1 MTEFSA
7 AFDAYIHKSGALQQQ
22 AAVQIAAIPGAAE
35 QLQAKLAGEHRR
47 AALALL
53 SRCAK
58 RLPQKRAIAQW
69 PIGTLCTLLRD
80 PDAKT
85 RKNAAILIGALEER
99 AYVPALIEAHQKEM
113 QQFVR
118 PSQILALGALGGVEA
133 TAYLRA
139 CPLPEGDDPNVLS
152 ERDALQK
159 ALSRLCPQ
167 QSRPF
172 TGFRAPHTVWLM
184 PVSGLLLQLLDEGK
198 DKGLPLTQGT
208 GKWAQLT
215 TDDYRSLFRLRTF
228 YEALLPLAAGVP
240 VTPEAFAAVLQKT
253 RAHALLNE
261 MHGGS
266 GAFPLRLELR
276 GDDVDRGAF
285 ARALFAALPNAQFT
299 NAPSSYDVELRAFVK
314 EGRATLSLRLHSV
327 PDPRFDYRLST
338 VPASIHPAAAAAVL
352 YAHRTFMQKQHTV
365 LDPCCGAGTLMIERA
380 KLMGTRALT
389 GTDISPS
396 AWRIARGNCHAA
408 GLHAKVYNRDARGFH
423 SDYGVDEIICN
434 LPFGHRVGNHESN
447 ESLYDTLLAQWPAL
461 LKPNGFVLAI
471 TNEKG
476 LFKQLAQKHGWRVV
490 RQTPFSSGGLSPS
503 AFLLMR

>member
-7 AFDAYIHKSGALQQQ
+7 AFDAYIHKTGAAQQQ
-22 AAVQIAAIPGAAE
+22 AAVQIAALPNAVE
-35 QLQAKLAGEHRR
+35 QLQAKLKGDDRR
-47 AALALL
+47 AALSLL

-69 PIGTLCTLLRD
+69 PIDTLCALLRD
-80 PDAKT
+80 ADAKT
-85 RKNAAILIGALEER
+85 RKNAAILVGALEQR
-99 AYVPALIEAHQKEM
+99 AYVPALIDAHCQEQ

-118 PSQILALGALGGVEA
+118 PSQILALGALGGAEA

-139 CPLPEGDDPNVLS
+139 CQLPEGDDLHVLAQ
-152 ERDALQK
+152 RDALQK

-172 TGFRAPHTVWLM
+172 TGFRTTHTVWLM
-184 PVSGLLLQLLDEGK
+184 PVSGLLLQLLDEGE
-198 DKGLPLTQGT
+198 DKGIPLVQGT
-208 GKWAQLT
+208 GKWAQVT
-215 TDDYRSLFRLRTF
+215 TDDYLSLFRLRTF

-253 RAHALLNE
+253 HAYALLDE

-266 GAFPLRLELR
+266 GTFPLRLELR
-276 GDDVDRGAF
+276 GSDLDRGAF
-285 ARALFAALPNAQFT
+285 ARAFFAALPGAQFT

-314 EGRATLSLRLHSV
+314 ENHATLSLRLHSAH
-327 PDPRFDYRLST
+327 DPRFDYRLST
-338 VPASIHPAAAAAVL
+338 VPASIHPAAAAAIL
-352 YAHRTFMQKQHTV
+352 YAHRAYMQKQHTV
-365 LDPCCGAGTLMIERA
+365 LDPCCGAGTLMVERA
-380 KLMGTRALT
+380 KLMGARALT

-423 SDYGVDEIICN
+423 SDYGVDEILCN

-447 ESLYDTLLAQWPAL
+447 EALYDTLLAQWPAL

-471 TNEKG
+471 TNEKA
-476 LFKQLAQKHGWRVV
+476 LFKKLAQKHGWRLV

>member
-1 MTEFSA
+1 MTDFCA
-7 AFDAYIHKSGALQQQ
+7 AFDAYIHTGGARQQQ
-22 AAVQIAAIPGAAE
+22 AAVQIADMPGAVE
-35 QLQAKLAGEHRR
+35 QLQTELGGEHRR

-53 SRCAK
+53 ARCAR
-58 RLPQKRAIAQW
+58 RLPQKRALAQW
-69 PIGTLCTLLRD
+69 PIDTLCPLLRD
-80 PDAKT
+80 ADAKT
-85 RKNAAILIGALEER
+85 RKNAAILIGMLEQR
-99 AYVPALIEAHQKEM
+99 AYVPALIEAHQKEA

-118 PSQILALGALGGVEA
+118 PSQVLALGALGGAEA

-152 ERDALQK
+152 ERDAFQK

-172 TGFRAPHTVWLM
+172 TGFRTPHTVWLM

-198 DKGLPLTQGT
+198 DKGIPLTQGT
-208 GKWAQLT
+208 GKWAQVT
-215 TDDYRSLFRLRTF
+215 TDDYLSLFRLRTF

-240 VTPEAFAAVLQKT
+240 ATPEAFAAVLQRT
-253 RAHALLNE
+253 HAYALLQE

-266 GAFPLRLELR
+266 GAFALRLELR
-276 GDDVDRGAF
+276 GGDVDRGAF
-285 ARALFAALPNAQFT
+285 ARAFFAALPQAQFT

-314 EGRATLSLRLHSV
+314 AGQATLSLRLHSV
-327 PDPRFDYRLST
+327 LDPRFDYRLST

-352 YAHRTFMQKQHTV
+352 YAHRAFMQRRHAV
-365 LDPCCGAGTLMIERA
+365 LDPCCGAGTLMVERA
-380 KLMGTRALT
+380 KLMGARTLI

-423 SDYGVDEIICN
+423 SDYGVDEILCN

-447 ESLYDTLLAQWPAL
+447 ESLYDALLAQWPAL
-461 LKPNGFVLAI
+461 LRPGGFVLAI
-471 TNEKG
+471 TTEKA
-476 LFKQLAQKHGWRVV
+476 LFRQLAQKHGWRVV